1 MTNGKQ
7 ETKRLRRRRKEFLA
21 VNVQVDAIKQNTI
34 HNKGNFLMMCEERH
48 EYNAACVRTYAMNK
62 VEGRRITNTYTYMIC
77 VCKGKADKHFTVYK
91 LL

>member
-1 MTNGKQ
+1 
-7 ETKRLRRRRKEFLA
+7 
-21 VNVQVDAIKQNTI
+21 
-34 HNKGNFLMMCEERH
+34 MMCEERH